1 MGLVVTALWVVMGC
15 QGHWDLCPVFGMGLS
30 GCRLPFVWLI
40 SGGLGVRAE
49 PSPACL
55 CVDVAGA
62 GPLHLVQ
69 LTQQTKTCSLPRMS
83 PSDLPLRGMN
93 SSDVQLLKDLP
104 PEDEAAGLRLGRRLL
119 PWDAAERLDS
129 STTCFCTEMVHQ
141 SPTSGHESCGAPR
154 DPTPFLFPLEI
165 VHNW

>member
-1 MGLVVTALWVVMGC
+1 M
-15 QGHWDLCPVFGMGLS
+15 
-30 GCRLPFVWLI
+30 
-40 SGGLGVRAE
+40 RAE

-69 LTQQTKTCSLPRMS
+69 LIQQTKTCSLPRMS
-83 PSDLPLRGMN
+83 PSDLPPRGMN

-129 STTCFCTEMVHQ
+129 STCFCTEMVHQ